1 MPRVDVVNQCPLY
14 RSFRVEQVAGMFDV
28 PLEEKLRRRIQAEL
42 PGEDEPWQIGLIVGP
57 SGSGKSTLARRAFG
71 QALYR
76 PRQWPADRAVID
88 CLGDHSIRLITRV
101 LTAVGLSSPPAWI
114 RPYATLSNGERF
126 RCDLADALL
135 NGGPLVVFDE
145 FTSVVDRTVARVAS
159 AAVARAVRKGVVPR
173 RFVALSCHYDIRQW
187 LEPDWV
193 LDLATGQLVR
203 GRLRRPPVE
212 LHVFRCRVAAWT
224 LFAPHHY
231 LSRSVHPSARCYL
244 ALWQGQ
250 PVAFAALLAAIG
262 RRGVRR
268 ISRVV
273 VLPDYQG
280 LGVGSRFCEALG
292 MLNRREGYRTTITT
306 GHPAMVAYLARSP
319 LWKVRSLRRSG
330 SHWGRFGRIK
340 QVRST
345 SWGRAV
351 VSAEYV
357 GP

>member
-1 MPRVDVVNQCPLY
+1 MPRVDVVSQCPLH

-28 PLEEKLRRRIQAEL
+28 PLEEKLQRRFQAEV
-42 PGEDEPWQIGLIVGP
+42 PGLDEPWQIGLVVGP
-57 SGSGKSTLARRAFG
+57 SGSGKSTLARAAFG
-71 QALYR
+71 SALYQ
-76 PRQWPADRAVID
+76 PRRWPSDRAVID

-101 LTAVGLSSPPAWI
+101 LTSVGLSSPPAWL

-135 NGGPLVVFDE
+135 NGGELVVFDE

-159 AAVARAVRKGVVPR
+159 AAVAKTLRRGVLRR
-173 RFVALSCHYDIRQW
+173 RFVALSCHYDIRLW

-212 LHVFRCRVAAWT
+212 LQVFRCQVAAWK

-231 LSRSVHPSARCYL
+231 LSRSLHRAARCYM
-244 ALWQGQ
+244 ALWQGE
-250 PVAFAALLAAIG
+250 PVAFAALLGAIG
-262 RRGVRR
+262 RRGLRR

-280 LGVGSRFCEALG
+280 LGVGSRLCETLG
-292 MLNRREGYRTTITT
+292 ELNRREGYRTTITT

-319 LWKVRSLRRSG
+319 RWKVRSVRRTG
-330 SHWGRFGRIK
+330 SHWGRFGRAK
-340 QVRST
+340 GVRST

-357 GP
+357 G